1 MSFAVPAWGEQQYL
15 YSPKPAGPEEQGQG
29 KEGVLVREVPV
40 EKGDTLSGISR
51 RFSGHGSYY
60 PQILLFNDVK
70 NPNLIYAGSTLRVP
84 VGKEP
89 AAETPEARP
98 APSARKK
105 ARRHAG
111 KKASSAV
118 QAAPSAVLPSK
129 HKERTAT
136 GKAPSG
142 EQTMEL
148 SPSDLKRLE
157 VGREKKAEVRRKRAP
172 EQHKRVSERPQK
184 GIGRQ
189 VGEERPA
196 GRAPDASSAPLPGE
210 EAGQKLFTQA
220 VKAYR
225 QDDFRTALDL
235 FDRFLTANP
244 GSPLAAD
251 ASLYK
256 AECYLKLSNPVIERH
271 LPYRLHNTTYRRR
284 RLDPAGWRSDRWC
297 MQHSSRF
304 PVGLRSTS

>member
-1 MSFAVPAWGEQQYL
+1 MARRPWGTAVAALIFSFAVPAWGEQQYL

-29 KEGVLVREVPV
+29 KEGILVREVPV

-60 PQILLFNDVK
+60 PQILLFNEVK

-84 VGKEP
+84 VGKGP
-89 AAETPEARP
+89 AAEIPEARP

-118 QAAPSAVLPSK
+118 QAAPFAVLPSR
-129 HKERTAT
+129 HKERPAT

-142 EQTMEL
+142 DQTMEL
-148 SPSDLKRLE
+148 SPSDLKGLE
-157 VGREKKAEVRRKRAP
+157 VGREKKAEVRRKLAP
-172 EQHKRVSERPQK
+172 EQHKRVSVRPRKEKQTVGEERVRPQK
-184 GIGRQ
+184 GKQ
-189 VGEERPA
+189 TVGEERPA

-256 AECYLKLSNPVIERH
+256 AECYLKLSN
-271 LPYRLHNTTYRRR
+271 
-284 RLDPAGWRSDRWC
+284 
-297 MQHSSRF
+297 Q
-304 PVGLRSTS
+304 

>member
-1 MSFAVPAWGEQQYL
+1 MARCPWRTAVAALIIYFAVPAWAEQQYL
-15 YSPKPAGPEEQGQG
+15 YSPKPAGPEEQSLG
-29 KEGVLVREVPV
+29 KEGILVREVPV

-51 RFSGHGSYY
+51 KFSGHGSYF

-84 VGKEP
+84 IGK
-89 AAETPEARP
+89 ALAEEAPEAKAVP
-98 APSARKK
+98 YARKN

-111 KKASSAV
+111 KKVSRAV
-118 QAAPSAVLPSK
+118 QAVPSAVLPSR
-129 HKERTAT
+129 HKERPAT
-136 GKAPSG
+136 GKAHSG
-142 EQTMEL
+142 DQTMEL

-157 VGREKKAEVRRKRAP
+157 VGHEKKAGVRRKQTP
-172 EQHKRVSERPQK
+172 EQHKRLSVRPQK
-184 GIGRQ
+184 GKQ
-189 VGEERPA
+189 TVSEERPA
-196 GRAPDASSAPLPGE
+196 ERVPGASSAPLPVE
-210 EAGQKLFTQA
+210 EAGQMLFNQA

-256 AECYLKLSNPVIERH
+256 AECYLKLSN
-271 LPYRLHNTTYRRR
+271 
-284 RLDPAGWRSDRWC
+284 
-297 MQHSSRF
+297 Q
-304 PVGLRSTS
+304 

>member
-1 MSFAVPAWGEQQYL
+1 MARRPWGTAVTVLILLFAVSAWGEQQYL
-15 YSPKPAGPEEQGQG
+15 YSPKPANSEEQGQ
-29 KEGVLVREVPV
+29 EGILVREVPV

-84 VGKEP
+84 VGKGL
-89 AAETPEARP
+89 AAETPEGGP
-98 APSARKK
+98 APSAVKK
-105 ARRHAG
+105 GSRHAG
-111 KKASSAV
+111 KKASHAV

-129 HKERTAT
+129 QKKRPAT
-136 GKAPSG
+136 VKAPSG
-142 EQTMEL
+142 DQTMEL

-157 VGREKKAEVRRKRAP
+157 VGRVKKTVVPKKEAS

-184 GIGRQ
+184 AKQ
-189 VGEERPA
+189 TVGEERA
-196 GRAPDASSAPLPGE
+196 AVRVPDTSSAPLAGE
-210 EAGQKLFTQA
+210 EAGQKLFAKA

-225 QDDFRTALDL
+225 QDEFRTALEL
-235 FDRFLTANP
+235 FDNFLTANP

-256 AECYLKLSNPVIERH
+256 AECYMKLSN
-271 LPYRLHNTTYRRR
+271 
-284 RLDPAGWRSDRWC
+284 
-297 MQHSSRF
+297 Q
-304 PVGLRSTS
+304 

>member
-1 MSFAVPAWGEQQYL
+1 MKINWGTGTDMARRPWGTAVAALIFSFAVPAWGEQQYL

-29 KEGVLVREVPV
+29 KEDILVREVPV

-60 PQILLFNDVK
+60 PQILLFNEVK

-84 VGKEP
+84 VGKGQ

-98 APSARKK
+98 SPSARKK

-118 QAAPSAVLPSK
+118 QAAPSAVLPSRY
-129 HKERTAT
+129 KERPAI

-142 EQTMEL
+142 DQTMEL

-157 VGREKKAEVRRKRAP
+157 VGREKKAEVRRKQAP
-172 EQHKRVSERPQK
+172 ELHKFVNVRPQPQK
-184 GIGRQ
+184 GKQ
-189 VGEERPA
+189 TVGEERA
-196 GRAPDASSAPLPGE
+196 TGRAPGASSAPLPGE

-220 VKAYR
+220 VRAYR

-256 AECYLKLSNPVIERH
+256 AECYLKLSN
-271 LPYRLHNTTYRRR
+271 
-284 RLDPAGWRSDRWC
+284 
-297 MQHSSRF
+297 Q
-304 PVGLRSTS
+304 

>member
-1 MSFAVPAWGEQQYL
+1 MARCPWGTAVAALIFSFAVPVWGEQQYL

-29 KEGVLVREVPV
+29 KEGILVREVPV

-51 RFSGHGSYY
+51 RFSGHGTYY

-84 VGKEP
+84 VGKGP

-98 APSARKK
+98 TPSARKK
-105 ARRHAG
+105 AARHAG

-129 HKERTAT
+129 HKERPAT

-142 EQTMEL
+142 DQTMEL
-148 SPSDLKRLE
+148 SPSDLKKLE
-157 VGREKKAEVRRKRAP
+157 IDREKKAGVRRKRAP
-172 EQHKRVSERPQK
+172 EQYKNVSERPQK
-184 GIGRQ
+184 AKRT
-189 VGEERPA
+189 VGEERA
-196 GRAPDASSAPLPGE
+196 AERAPGASTAPLSGE
-210 EAGQKLFTQA
+210 ETGQKLFNQA

-256 AECYLKLSNPVIERH
+256 AECYLKLSN
-271 LPYRLHNTTYRRR
+271 
-284 RLDPAGWRSDRWC
+284 
-297 MQHSSRF
+297 Q
-304 PVGLRSTS
+304 

>member
-1 MSFAVPAWGEQQYL
+1 MARRPWGTAVAVLILTIAVPTWGEQNYL
-15 YSPKPAGPEEQGQG
+15 YSPKPVGPEEQGQ
-29 KEGVLVREVPV
+29 EGILVREVPV

-51 RFSGHGSYY
+51 KFSGHGSYY

-70 NPNLIYAGSTLRVP
+70 NPDLIYAGSTLRVP
-84 VGKEP
+84 VGKGP
-89 AAETPEARP
+89 ASETSGTRP

-105 ARRHAG
+105 ARRHAR
-111 KKASSAV
+111 KKAACAV

-129 HKERTAT
+129 HKEKPAT

-142 EQTMEL
+142 DQTMEL

-157 VGREKKAEVRRKRAP
+157 VGREKKAGARKKGAP
-172 EQHKRVSERPQK
+172 EQHKRVSEKRQK
-184 GIGRQ
+184 GKET
-189 VGEERPA
+189 VGEERAA
-196 GRAPDASSAPLPGE
+196 GRAPGASSAPSPGE
-210 EAGQKLFTQA
+210 EAGQKLFAQA

-225 QDDFRTALDL
+225 QDDFRTALEL

-256 AECYLKLSNPVIERH
+256 AECYLKLSN
-271 LPYRLHNTTYRRR
+271 
-284 RLDPAGWRSDRWC
+284 
-297 MQHSSRF
+297 Q
-304 PVGLRSTS
+304 

>member
-1 MSFAVPAWGEQQYL
+1 MKINWGTGTDMARRPWGTAVAALILLFAVPAWSEQQYL
-15 YSPKPAGPEEQGQG
+15 YSPKPVGPEEQGQG
-29 KEGVLVREVPV
+29 KEGILVREVPV
-40 EKGDTLSGISR
+40 ERGDTLSGISR

-70 NPNLIYAGSTLRVP
+70 NPDLIYAGSTLRVP
-84 VGKEP
+84 VGNGP
-89 AAETPEARP
+89 AAETLGARP

-111 KKASSAV
+111 KKASRAV
-118 QAAPSAVLPSK
+118 QAAPSAVLPSR
-129 HKERTAT
+129 HKEHPAT

-142 EQTMEL
+142 DQTMEL

-157 VGREKKAEVRRKRAP
+157 VGREKAAGARKKGAT
-172 EQHKRVSERPQK
+172 ELQKRVSEKRQK
-184 GIGRQ
+184 VKQ
-189 VGEERPA
+189 AVGEERAA
-196 GRAPDASSAPLPGE
+196 GRAPAELFAPSPGE
-210 EAGQKLFTQA
+210 EPGQKLFSQA

-225 QDDFRTALDL
+225 QDDFRTALEM

-256 AECYLKLSNPVIERH
+256 AECYLKLSN
-271 LPYRLHNTTYRRR
+271 
-284 RLDPAGWRSDRWC
+284 
-297 MQHSSRF
+297 Q
-304 PVGLRSTS
+304 